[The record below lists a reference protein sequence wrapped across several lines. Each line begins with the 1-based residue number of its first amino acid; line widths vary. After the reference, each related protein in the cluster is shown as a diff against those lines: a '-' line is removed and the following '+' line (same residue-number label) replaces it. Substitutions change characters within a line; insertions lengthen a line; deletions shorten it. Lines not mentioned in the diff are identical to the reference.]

1 MIFNIKVKEDNIN
14 FAKKQINAFKKIP
27 QGKHRYTNVEAWRGI
42 VCEILTTEWLSNKY
56 NIPLKAKGLD
66 NSGNYDEYDLLIN
79 GKKIEIKSATKHYFK
94 YIMPK
99 VYDVIDKPKDVFICS
114 RYDETKEP
122 NEVEIV
128 GWIKREDVIK
138 YTIEQNK
145 GAKYYKIPIKDLN
158 KFE

>member
-1 MIFNIKVKEDNIN
+1 MINIIVSNSNIL
-14 FAKKQINAFKKIP
+14 FAKKQIDNFKKIP

-56 NIPLKAKGLD
+56 NLPLKAKGLD
-66 NSGNYDEYDLLIN
+66 DSGIYDEYDLLIN

-99 VYDVIDKPKDVFICS
+99 VYDVINKPKDVFICS
-114 RYDETKEP
+114 RYNETKTP
-122 NEVEIV
+122 NEVEII
-128 GWIKREDVIK
+128 GWIKREDVLK
-138 YTIEQNK
+138 YSIEQNK
-145 GAKYYKIPIKDLN
+145 GAKYYKIPIKDLT